1 MFVNSFNWCIFSL
14 FLPALGLGG
23 LAAAELDEI
32 LVKHLDA
39 VGGATAV
46 ARLNSVRSSG
56 VVLITGQRVPFELW
70 SAFPNKLR
78 IESSIRERI
87 YVQCYD
93 GSNPPWQ
100 WFPETIYS
108 IPEELT
114 DEAAAEFISDSDFNG
129 PLVNHR
135 GKGHELIFEGK
146 FSHDALEVYRI
157 ELVEKTGHRSII
169 LLDAETYLIVRRSG
183 VRRGGG
189 AAIELDT
196 YYLDYREVAGV
207 LLPHRYEVYRGT
219 TLVRTTLIQ
228 SLEGN
233 VRIPPAVF
241 RLPDGPDPVRARIEV
256 ERAQSEQS
264 IPMVVP

>member
-1 MFVNSFNWCIFSL
+1 MNSFNRCVFSL
-14 FLPALGLGG
+14 FLLARGLGG
-23 LAAAELDEI
+23 LAASELDEI
-32 LVKHLDA
+32 LAKHLDA

-56 VVLITGQRVPFELW
+56 VVLISGQRVPFELW
-70 SAFPNKLR
+70 AAFPNKLR
-78 IESSIRERI
+78 IETSVDERI

-93 GSNPPWQ
+93 GSHPPWQ

-108 IPEELT
+108 IPEELS
-114 DEAAAEFISDSDFNG
+114 DEAAAEFISDSDFDG

-135 GKGHELIFEGK
+135 GKGHRLTLEGK
-146 FSHDALEVYRI
+146 ITHDAGEVYRI
-157 ELVEKTGHRSII
+157 SLVEKTGLRSII
-169 LLDAETYLIVRRSG
+169 LLDAETYLILRRSG

-228 SLEGN
+228 KLEGN
-233 VRIPPAVF
+233 VKIPPAVF
-241 RLPDGPDPVRARIEV
+241 RLPDGPDPVRARIEA
-256 ERAQSEQS
+256 EQTQSEQS
-264 IPMVVP
+264 IPVAAP

>member
-1 MFVNSFNWCIFSL
+1 MNSFNWCVFTF
-14 FLPALGLGG
+14 FLLARGLGG
-23 LAAAELDEI
+23 LAASELDEI
-32 LVKHLDA
+32 LTRHVDA

-46 ARLNSVRSSG
+46 ARLSSVRSSG
-56 VVLITGQRVPFELW
+56 VVLISGQRVPFELW
-70 SAFPNKLR
+70 AAFPNKLR
-78 IESSIRERI
+78 VESSIRERI

-93 GSNPPWQ
+93 GSHPPWQ

-108 IPEELT
+108 IPEELA

-135 GKGHELIFEGK
+135 GKGHELTLEGK
-146 FSHDALEVYRI
+146 ISNDGGEAYRVS
-157 ELVEKTGHRSII
+157 LVEKTGLRSII

-228 SLEGN
+228 NLEGD

-241 RLPDGPDPVRARIEV
+241 RLPDGPDPVRARIEA
-256 ERAQSEQS
+256 EQAQSEQS